1 MGANPYITIPCC
13 HTGTIYT
20 PGGNRYHMGPV
31 RKWGHG
37 PYSLAIIHGGPGA
50 PGEVAP
56 VARELSAIK
65 GVLEP
70 FQTETTLE
78 GQVQELRLVLVELG
92 KTPVTLVGFSW
103 GAFLSWMVA
112 ARYPALVGKLIL
124 IGSPPFEDQYAEV
137 VTRTRLG
144 RLNQQDRAE
153 AQALFEQLEKPGP
166 GDDANVLLACLGR
179 LLARADTF
187 DPIHADDEGFHCQY
201 NIFREVWG
209 EACELR
215 RTKIL
220 TQMAKTIAC
229 PVVAIHGDWDPHPAE
244 GVNDPLAKELKNFRF
259 VLLEKCGHRPWIER
273 NASEEFYT
281 VLVGEI

>member
-1 MGANPYITIPCC
+1 M
-13 HTGTIYT
+13 
-20 PGGNRYHMGPV
+20 
-31 RKWGHG
+31 
-37 PYSLAIIHGGPGA
+37 
-50 PGEVAP
+50 AP
-56 VARELSAIK
+56 VAWELSAIK

-78 GQVQELRLVLVELG
+78 GQVQELRLVLVEW

-112 ARYPALVGKLIL
+112 ARYPALVQADPDRQPPVRGPVR
-124 IGSPPFEDQYAEV
+124 GSRDQNPARPPKSA
-137 VTRTRLG
+137 
-144 RLNQQDRAE
+144 DRAE

-201 NIFREVWG
+201 SIFREVWG

-229 PVVAIHGDWDPHPAE
+229 PVVAITATGAPILPK
-244 GVNDPLAKELKNFRF
+244 G
-259 VLLEKCGHRPWIER
+259 
-273 NASEEFYT
+273 
-281 VLVGEI
+281 